1 MLFTAVTWSG
11 SLSSSLSRCSHLTHL
26 EGVDS
31 EGGQVGDIVAGLGG
45 GGGDH
50 LVVTPVSL
58 LALPDVDDVM
68 TDLREVNMQRRGP
81 GELHTA
87 RVKLHDQRLA
97 RSARDVWKCTVSEI
111 KPGCKLESFLI
122 KLNASQTF
130 PRTYELNHF
139 MLTENLKRI
148 SLEMKLKRV
157 LPW

>member
-1 MLFTAVTWSG
+1 MSRGDGGLATGLLPEGHHVVRGQTLITGTNAVHSCHLIRISVKI
-11 SLSSSLSRCSHLTHL
+11 SLCSHLTHL

-50 LVVTPVSL
+50 LVVTPVCL

-87 RVKLHDQRLA
+87 RVKLHDQGLA
-97 RSARDVWKCTVSEI
+97 RSARDV
-111 KPGCKLESFLI
+111 
-122 KLNASQTF
+122 
-130 PRTYELNHF
+130 
-139 MLTENLKRI
+139 
-148 SLEMKLKRV
+148 
-157 LPW
+157 